1 MLNNA
6 GTIEYLY
13 TVADNDKRY
22 LTEAKGDARYER
34 KQAYIKISMF
44 TNNNSGGQ
52 AYLIGNK
59 PAGFD
64 DLPIGKEIEL
74 DLSAIKDLSAEPID
88 KARLYIG
95 QDHMVM
101 VAPNNSLE
109 YNFATNPGEPMVK
122 PNYATKLLVGTIV
135 DDGHNGKGVLFKE

>member
-6 GTIEYLY
+6 GTIEKLY
-13 TVADNDKRY
+13 TVADNDDRY

-34 KQAYIKISMF
+34 KQSYIKISMF

-59 PAGFD
+59 PTGFD
-64 DLPIGKEIEL
+64 DIAIGKEVEL

-95 QDHMVM
+95 VDHMVM
-101 VAPNNSLE
+101 VAPNNALE
-109 YNFATNPGEPMVK
+109 YNFATNPGETTVK

-135 DDGHNGKGVLFKE
+135 DDGHGGKGILFKE